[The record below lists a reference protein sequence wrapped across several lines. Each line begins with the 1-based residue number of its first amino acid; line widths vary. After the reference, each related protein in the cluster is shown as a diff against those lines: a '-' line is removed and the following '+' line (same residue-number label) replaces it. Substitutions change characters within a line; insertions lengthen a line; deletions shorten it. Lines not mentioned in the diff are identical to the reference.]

1 MRVDLIV
8 VSIIIVMTCAIP
20 LMRSDVEYRPETLSK
35 FGSYE
40 ELKTFISWG
49 GYYSG
54 SYFSLLP
61 RSSSAQLK
69 SMNGLEYS
77 ATNVQVQGVDEADVV
92 KTDGEYAY
100 LVSGQNVIVAKA
112 YPAEEAKVLSK
123 IAFNGTPNQIFVN
136 NDRLVV
142 FCQDYS
148 QSGPQTH
155 IIVYDLSDR
164 QDPMIVR
171 SIDADGYYFSSRM
184 AGEYIYAIIQKPA
197 WVIDDQLTLPAIS
210 SNGECYEVS
219 ASEVYHTSIDDYSY
233 FFSTIVSFNVQTD
246 EQEPVHETI
255 LTGGST
261 ELYVS
266 MQNIYLAVIHGDE
279 TILHRIQ
286 INDGVI
292 QHANDGLVPGDVL
305 NQFSMD
311 ENKGYFRIATTS
323 RANSLLNN
331 LYVLNMKL
339 EVVGKIEGIAPGES
353 IHSAR
358 FMGDTCYLVTFK
370 KIDPFFVIDISNP
383 YEPKILGELKIPGY
397 SDYLHPYDENHIIG
411 VGKET
416 VEAEGG
422 NFAWY
427 QGLKIALFDVSTVS
441 KPEQLGKYEIGD
453 RGTDSPILQDHKA
466 FLFDKQKNL
475 LVIPASIAEINE
487 SRDPRG
493 ILPNTYGELVWQG
506 ACVFAISLDSEEKI
520 MLRGTISHIEDGNL
534 YNNSNYI
541 VRAFYIEDVLYT
553 ISESSMKMNSLVDLT
568 EIKELSLNG

>member
-1 MRVDLIV
+1 M
-8 VSIIIVMTCAIP
+8 
-20 LMRSDVEYRPETLSK
+20 
-35 FGSYE
+35 
-40 ELKTFISWG
+40 
-49 GYYSG
+49 
-54 SYFSLLP
+54 
-61 RSSSAQLK
+61 
-69 SMNGLEYS
+69 
-77 ATNVQVQGVDEADVV
+77 
-92 KTDGEYAY
+92 
-100 LVSGQNVIVAKA
+100 
-112 YPAEEAKVLSK
+112 
-123 IAFNGTPNQIFVN
+123 
-136 NDRLVV
+136 
-142 FCQDYS
+142 
-148 QSGPQTH
+148 
-155 IIVYDLSDR
+155 
-164 QDPMIVR
+164 
-171 SIDADGYYFSSRM
+171 
-184 AGEYIYAIIQKPA
+184 
-197 WVIDDQLTLPAIS
+197 
-210 SNGECYEVS
+210 
-219 ASEVYHTSIDDYSY
+219 DDYSY

-286 INDGVI
+286 LNDGVI
-292 QHANDGLVPGDVL
+292 QHANDGLVPGNVL

-311 ENKGYFRIATTS
+311 ENEGYFRIATTS
-323 RANSLLNN
+323 RSNSLLNN

-370 KIDPFFVIDISNP
+370 KTDPFFVIDVSNP

-397 SDYLHPYDENHIIG
+397 SDYLHPYDENDIIG

-441 KPEQLGKYEIGD
+441 RPVQLGKYEIGD

-487 SRDPRG
+487 SRYPRG

-534 YNNSNYI
+534 YNYSRYI